1 MIKQIPVQENNIVA
15 FRATGKLSHA
25 DYQAF
30 LSELEQLIEENGR
43 LSVLLELRDFHGWDL
58 AAAWDDFRFINEHEN
73 DFDRI
78 AVVGSNQLERWMTA
92 MEAPFLSAEV
102 RFFDEDQLGE
112 AWDWLREST
121 RKEAEEAKPETY
133 QTILVAVDY
142 SPHTERLMSRALQ
155 LATAFDA
162 SVHLVHA
169 VDYPI
174 YYDEAYDPIIAVD
187 PEKEMEAIAR
197 EHMNSLL
204 EKMDSPRLSGEV
216 LSGSPKGVVLSQSE
230 ALNADLIIMG
240 KHGQGVLGKLL
251 GSTTNAVMNHA
262 RCEVLSVP
270 LDSKGD

>member
-1 MIKQIPVQENNIVA
+1 MPVQENNIVA
-15 FRATGKLSHA
+15 FRATGKLTHA

-30 LSELEQLIEENGR
+30 LPELEQLMGDKGH
-43 LSVLLELRDFHGWDL
+43 LSVLFELRDFRGWDL
-58 AAAWDDFRFINEHEN
+58 AAAWDDFRFMNEHNN
-73 DFDRI
+73 DFERI
-78 AVVGSNQLERWMTA
+78 AVVGSNRLEHWMTA
-92 MEAPFLSAEV
+92 ISAPFLSGEI
-102 RFFDEDQLGE
+102 RFFDEDQLGD

-121 RKEAEEAKPETY
+121 REEAEEAAPETY
-133 QTILVAVDY
+133 KTILVAIDY
-142 SPHTERLMSRALQ
+142 SPHNERLVYRALQ

-162 SVHLVHA
+162 SVHLAHA

-187 PEKEMEAIAR
+187 TEKEMEAIAK

-216 LSGSPKGVVLSQSE
+216 LPGSPKGVILSQSE

-240 KHGQGVLGKLL
+240 KHGQGVLGNLL
-251 GSTTNAVMNHA
+251 GSTTNAVMHHT

-270 LDSKGD
+270 LDSKGN